1 MRNNIVGK
9 HKLELDT
16 PCLVIDKTKLI
27 DNIKQMQEFAK
38 TKGKQVRP
46 HAKTHKCPNICKL
59 QLDYGSIGI
68 SITKPTEA
76 LELTKAGIK
85 NLLITSPIVTDKK
98 LKTLAGIL
106 KLSPE
111 TIVVTDSLE
120 NIQQLD
126 ILGKQLQ
133 QQINILIDIDA
144 GISRTGVDFTNA
156 LELATITHEKKHLQ
170 MKGIQCYA
178 GHLQHIKDMQQ
189 RVIATERLLNRA
201 SQLKSQIE
209 QATGLSNL
217 IQSGSGTGTF
227 EIDCN
232 IDGVTEIQPGSYTV
246 MDKEY
251 YDIDKTITFR
261 AAMTLLTTV
270 ISANT
275 KTHVTVD
282 AGTKA
287 IYKEIT
293 LPQII
298 SHPNLK
304 YDWDGFGD
312 EHGKVTGSNLPRV
325 GEVVE
330 MIVPHCDPT
339 INLYDKFYV
348 TENDI
353 VIDIWNI
360 TLRGKIQ

>member
-1 MRNNIVGK
+1 MDDNLIGK
-9 HKLELDT
+9 HKLDLDT
-16 PCLVIDKTKLI
+16 PCLVIDKVKLI
-27 DNIKQMQEFAK
+27 DNIKRMQKFAK
-38 TKGKQVRP
+38 AKGKQVRP

-59 QLDYGSIGI
+59 QLDHGSIGI
-68 SITKPTEA
+68 SIAKPTEA
-76 LELTKAGIK
+76 LELAKAGIK
-85 NLLITSPIVTDKK
+85 GLLITSPIVTDKK
-98 LKTLAGIL
+98 LGTLTKIL
-106 KLSPE
+106 QLSPE
-111 TIVVTDSLE
+111 TIIVTDSLE

-126 ILGKQLQ
+126 TLGKQLQ
-133 QQINILIDIDA
+133 QQINILVDIDA
-144 GISRTGVDFTNA
+144 GISRTGVGFDTA
-156 LELATITHEKKHLQ
+156 LKLAVIANKKEHLQ
-170 MKGIQCYA
+170 MMGIQCYA

-189 RVIATERLLNRA
+189 RINATEQLLNHA
-201 SQLKSQIE
+201 SQLKLQIE

-232 IDGVTEIQPGSYTV
+232 IEGVTEIQPDSYTV

-251 YDIDKTITFR
+251 YDIDKTITFK

-270 ISANT
+270 ISTNT
-275 KTHVTVD
+275 KAHVTVD

-287 IYKEIT
+287 IYKETT

-312 EHGKVTGSNLPRV
+312 EHGKVTGNNLPCV
-325 GEVVE
+325 GEVIE

-339 INLYDKFYV
+339 INLYDRFYV

-353 VIDIWNI
+353 VTDIWDI